1 MGGEI
6 KLEDKKSAP
15 VCKDA
20 VEFLKYDLQVSRDG
34 LKWLAEIVKLAQCDL
49 TSFGILSDYY
59 KDEESDMY
67 WAEQQLGLI
76 ELVGKE
82 NWLSQQI

>member
-1 MGGEI
+1 MQI
-6 KLEDKKSAP
+6 
-15 VCKDA
+15 
-20 VEFLKYDLQVSRDG
+20 G
-34 LKWLAEIVKLAQCDL
+34 LKWLAELVKLAQCDL